1 MIYSRLEGG
10 TIINYE
16 IRYMLL
22 LLTAVVNQKPVQRL
36 KRAVGWETILK
47 VSDFHNIIN
56 IIYLGI
62 LGMEKDISEDCELQ
76 FYQGYKRELLLSES
90 YRKAEEVIM
99 WQLERYKI
107 DALFLTDTSIEE
119 LYVKPE
125 MAYIGQ
131 IEILVE
137 KKDLP
142 QIHRFMRDMDYEQ
155 QEDRVRKGTVYT
167 RVPGVRVVFYDCMP
181 TENKVLRRHFSEPVK
196 KYGHL
201 GNYKYI
207 HILSREDKY
216 LYRVARLVESYITGM
231 LKIRE
236 ILDFWQFQKTLDE
249 TFHFRMTAEIVEK
262 ADWQEFVAQAGVL
275 ATLWFEDGV
284 RQQYGLALELEE
296 YIISRGQENKH
307 LDKVLLPNEKAR
319 LDFYWRD
326 REEEWAVRKREWLF
340 PSREYM
346 FQFFPIL
353 GKYPFLLVFC
363 WLIRDFRFL
372 KFVCSGRCRQAGV
385 HIRVKLLD
393 IKEKLKGY
401 LRKNKEEEETE
412 NDIYFINEEETEGEQ
427 DTEEVENQK

>member
-412 NDIYFINEEETEGEQ
+412 NDIYFINEEETKGEQ
-427 DTEEVENQK
+427 DNEEVENQK

>member
-1 MIYSRLEGG
+1 MIYSWLEGG

-22 LLTAVVNQKPVQRL
+22 IMAAVVNQKPVQRL

-62 LGMEKDISEDCELQ
+62 LGMEKDISEDCGLQ

-155 QEDRVRKGTVYT
+155 QEDRVGKGTVYM
-167 RVPGVRVVFYDCMP
+167 RVPGIRVVFYDVVP
-181 TENKVLRRHFSEPVK
+181 IENKIIRRHFSEPVK

-201 GNYKYI
+201 DNYRCI
-207 HILSREDKY
+207 HILSREDEY
-216 LYRVARLVESYITGM
+216 LYRVGRLVESYVTGM

-249 TFHFRMTAEIVEK
+249 SFRYKMTEEFVER
-262 ADWQEFVAQAGVL
+262 ADWKEFAAQAGVL

-296 YIISRGQENKH
+296 YIISRGRENKH
-307 LDKVLLPNEKAR
+307 LDKELLPNEKAR

-326 REEEWAVRKREWLF
+326 REEEWAAKKREWLF
-340 PSREYM
+340 PPREYM
-346 FQFFPIL
+346 LQFFPIL

-363 WLIRDFRFL
+363 WLIRDFRFIR
-372 KFVCSGRCRQAGV
+372 FVCSNRCRQAGV
-385 HIRVKLLD
+385 RIRVKFLD
-393 IKEKLKGY
+393 IREKLKAY
-401 LRKNKEEEETE
+401 LRKEKEEDTE
-412 NDIYFINEEETEGEQ
+412 NDIYFINEEETEGEK
-427 DTEEVENQK
+427 DNEEVENQK

>member
-10 TIINYE
+10 TAINYE

-427 DTEEVENQK
+427 DNEEVENQK

>member
-1 MIYSRLEGG
+1 
-10 TIINYE
+10 
-16 IRYMLL
+16 
-22 LLTAVVNQKPVQRL
+22 
-36 KRAVGWETILK
+36 
-47 VSDFHNIIN
+47 
-56 IIYLGI
+56 
-62 LGMEKDISEDCELQ
+62 MEKDISEDCELQ

-427 DTEEVENQK
+427 DNEEVENQK

>member
-137 KKDLP
+137 KKELP

-412 NDIYFINEEETEGEQ
+412 
-427 DTEEVENQK
+427 

>member
-1 MIYSRLEGG
+1 MLLEGG

-22 LLTAVVNQKPVQRL
+22 LLSAVVNQKPVQRL

-107 DALFLTDTSIEE
+107 DALFLSDTNIEE

-155 QEDRVRKGTVYT
+155 QEDRVGKGTVYT
-167 RVPGVRVVFYDCMP
+167 RVPGLRIVFYDTVP
-181 TENKVLRRHFSEPVK
+181 IANKVIRRHFGEPVR
-196 KYGHL
+196 KYGYLDNHR
-201 GNYKYI
+201 YI
-207 HILSREDKY
+207 HILTREDEY
-216 LYRVARLVESYITGM
+216 LYRVGRLVESYVTGM

-236 ILDFWQFQKTLDE
+236 ILDFGQFQKTLDE
-249 TFHFRMTAEIVEK
+249 TFRSKMTSEIVEK
-262 ADWQEFVAQAGVL
+262 ADWQEFVSQAGVL

-307 LDKVLLPNEKAR
+307 LDKVLLPYEKAR

-326 REEEWAVRKREWLF
+326 REEEWAAKKKEWLF
-340 PSREYM
+340 PPKEYM

-363 WLIRDFRFL
+363 WIIRDFRFL
-372 KFVCSGRCRQAGV
+372 KFVCANRCRKAGV
-385 HIRVKLLD
+385 RIRVKMLD

-401 LRKNKEEEETE
+401 LRKKEEDEETE
-412 NDIYFINEEETEGEQ
+412 DNIYILNEEETEGEK
-427 DTEEVENQK
+427 DNEEVEDQK